1 MAVYLRLRENPKIVF
16 VSISRNIMEMVL
28 LTVVA
33 FDFLISSSIQSV
45 LQAPI
50 WIEYG
55 AKVGEQ
61 VSIWVGY
68 VLLVAAV
75 FASYFFAD
83 LYFRDLR
90 ILRDTLSNF
99 DVANAKLGS
108 EADRGVLLSVINE
121 LFQAKDAPVDA
132 IAPVDANSVATQIG
146 HALHGHIT
154 GTHSP
159 GSAKQEAGDSPES
172 QKGCSAD
179 GGLAA
184 FNHSIRVN
192 VRSQLPTT
200 GIRSWRIFRYTTA
213 VLFASVASLHY
224 QSLFDFQDD
233 WGFVKTGNAAFDANQ
248 TPSLFA
254 PYRDFRSVVG

>member
-1 MAVYLRLRENPKIVF
+1 MLESDF
-16 VSISRNIMEMVL
+16 SISNPNGM
-28 LTVVA
+28 
-33 FDFLISSSIQSV
+33 Q
-45 LQAPI
+45 
-50 WIEYG
+50 G
-55 AKVGEQ
+55 KVGVEVAVW
-61 VSIWVGY
+61 VSY
-68 VLLVAAV
+68 FFLVVTA
-75 FASYFFAD
+75 FSSYFFAD
-83 LYFRDLR
+83 LYFRDNR

-108 EADRGVLLSVINE
+108 EADRGLLLSIISE

-132 IAPVDANSVATQIG
+132 IALVDANSPAEQIG

-172 QKGCSAD
+172 PKGCAAD

-200 GIRSWRIFRYTTA
+200 GVRSWSIFRYTTA
-213 VLFASVASLHY
+213 VLFGSVASLHY
-224 QSLFDFQDD
+224 QSLFDFQDS
-233 WGFVKTGNAAFDANQ
+233 WGYVKTGNAAFDANQ
-248 TPSLFA
+248 TPALFA